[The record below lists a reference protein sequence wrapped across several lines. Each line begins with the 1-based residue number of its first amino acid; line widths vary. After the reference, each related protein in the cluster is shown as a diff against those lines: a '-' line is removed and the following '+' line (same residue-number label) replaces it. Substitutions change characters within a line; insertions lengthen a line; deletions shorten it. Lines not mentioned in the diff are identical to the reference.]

1 MSAPRNAA
9 RGFTLTEILIV
20 IVIVGILTTLAVP
33 SYRQYVQRTN
43 RTVAKA
49 SLQELMTRQESYAVD
64 HKRYADKPGMLGV
77 GAAGN
82 TLAYVASDGVIGS
95 SSSGALYQ
103 ITLQADANA
112 SCAAP
117 SGVSIG
123 TTVALKATPV
133 TAATDTVCGTLCLSS
148 SGVRGS
154 TVGTATECWK
164 R

>member
-1 MSAPRNAA
+1 MSRSRS
-9 RGFTLTEILIV
+9 RGFTLTEMLIV
-20 IVIVGILTTLAVP
+20 VVIVGILTTLAVP

-49 SLQELMTRQESYAVD
+49 ALQELMTRQEGYAVD
-64 HKRYADKPGMLGV
+64 HKVYASRPGLLGI
-77 GAAGN
+77 GASAN
-82 TLAYVASDGVIGS
+82 TIAYVSSDGAIGS
-95 SSSGALYQ
+95 SNTGALYQ

-112 SCAAP
+112 SCAVP
-117 SGVSIG
+117 SGASIG

-133 TAATDTVCGTLCLSS
+133 TAETDTVCGALCLSS